1 MMIQRRQSLA
11 DTALIMSVPKVIPGE
26 ASLENQEKRKRTR
39 RYATSATL
47 KAFLLA
53 DH

>member
-1 MMIQRRQSLA
+1 MA
-11 DTALIMSVPKVIPGE
+11 DTALIISVPKVIPGE

-39 RYATSATL
+39 RNATSARTSAM
-47 KAFLLA
+47 KPSGPKTFLLA